1 MKKLNLKDLDIIA
14 NKSEPIDR
22 SMHIVDY
29 GYCAK
34 VRELY
39 QSYKTNQMS
48 LEDCKKV
55 KVSITKEYEEIIEDI
70 THCSQVWLEHQDNIK
85 KSEILRAEIN
95 KSSDLQEMLL
105 KSLEIVSLLTGD
117 ETFYKINAR
126 KIGDSNEQA

>member
-1 MKKLNLKDLDIIA
+1 MEKLNLKDLDIIA

-22 SMHIVDY
+22 SMYIVDY

-39 QSYKTNQMS
+39 QSYKANQMS
-48 LEDCKKV
+48 LEDCKKL
-55 KVSITKEYEEIIEDI
+55 KVSITKEYENIIENL
-70 THCSQVWLEHQDNIK
+70 TYCSRIWLEYQENIK
-85 KSEILRAEIN
+85 KSEILRAEVN

-117 ETFYKINAR
+117 ETFYKINA
-126 KIGDSNEQA
+126 KKVGDNNE

>member
-1 MKKLNLKDLDIIA
+1 MEKLDLKSLDIIA
-14 NKSEPIDR
+14 NSDEPIDKH
-22 SMHIVDY
+22 MHIVDY
-29 GYCAK
+29 GYCTK

-39 QSYKTNQMS
+39 QSYKANQMS
-48 LEDCKKV
+48 LEDCKKL
-55 KVSITKEYEEIIEDI
+55 KIKISKEYEDI
-70 THCSQVWLEHQDNIK
+70 VENLTYCSKIYLKYQENIK

-126 KIGDSNEQA
+126 KLGD